1 MLVDQ
6 GKKELT
12 VFFNFILSDF
22 ISCTSFLIPE
32 DKMKQ
37 QYHIVIN
44 INLLYCLASN
54 VALANLFEEFQIKSL
69 HF

>member
-6 GKKELT
+6 MKERINCL
-12 VFFNFILSDF
+12 FQFHLSDF

-37 QYHIVIN
+37 QYT
-44 INLLYCLASN
+44 Y
-54 VALANLFEEFQIKSL
+54 
-69 HF
+69 